1 MFDMDM
7 WREIFQSVNK
17 NRTRSI
23 LSGFTVA
30 FAILL
35 FTLLFGLAN
44 GLENTFKKFFSD
56 DAQNAVYINT
66 GKTTVAYKGLQM
78 GRQIQLTND
87 DLSFIEKE
95 FGNRI
100 QYRTA
105 TLTKS
110 MDLAY
115 KMEKGNYSCIAVMP
129 DAQYIDKAKIIDGRF
144 INEKDV
150 AKRTK
155 VAVIGRLVKED
166 LFSSGSAL
174 GKYVSFSGIVF
185 KVVGVFSDDG
195 GDREE
200 RGVYLPL
207 STVQSVYGSND
218 DIDAIDLTYQS
229 KLNFIQANNLIK
241 SIERKLKK
249 RLVVSSDDQSAIRIY
264 DRTEESQDTNAI
276 LFGLG
281 MIILIIGFGTLIA
294 GIVGIS
300 NIMIYAVKER
310 TKELGVR
317 KALGA
322 KPRDIIRIILYESI
336 VITTLAGYLGL
347 LIGSAILNMSSVNKV
362 LKKYFI
368 TDPNVS
374 TTLLIGATIILIIS
388 GSLAGYLPA
397 RRAAKIK
404 PIVALRQD

>member
-1 MFDMDM
+1 MFDLDM

-17 NRTRSI
+17 NKTRSI

-44 GLENTFKKFFSD
+44 GLENTFRKFFSD
-56 DAQNAVYINT
+56 DAQNAVFINS
-66 GKTTVAYKGLQM
+66 GKTTLAFEGLQM
-78 GRQIQLTND
+78 GRQIQFTND
-87 DLSFIEKE
+87 DLKFLEKE
-95 FGNRI
+95 FKNQI

-105 TLTKS
+105 RVEKS

-115 KMEKGNYSCIAVMP
+115 KMEKGNYTCTAVMP
-129 DAQYIDKAKIIDGRF
+129 DARYIDKAIVSEGRF
-144 INEKDV
+144 INENDV
-150 AKRTK
+150 ANNTR
-155 VAVIGRLVKED
+155 VAVIGRLVAED
-166 LFSSGSAL
+166 LFSTESAL

-207 STVQSVYGSND
+207 STIQTIYGANQ
-218 DIDAIDLTYQS
+218 DIDAIDLTYEAS
-229 KLNFIQANNLIK
+229 LNFNQANRLI
-241 SIERKLKK
+241 SAIERKLKK
-249 RLVVSSDDQSAIRIY
+249 RLLVSPDDQRAIRIY
-264 DRTEESQDTNAI
+264 DMTEESQSTNAI

-322 KPRDIIRIILYESI
+322 KPKDIIKIILYESI
-336 VITTLAGYLGL
+336 IITTVAGYIGL
-347 LIGSAILNMSSVNKV
+347 LIGSSILNMPAVNTS

-368 TDPNVS
+368 TDPSVS
-374 TTLLIGATIILIIS
+374 TGLLIGATITLIIA

-397 RRAAKIK
+397 KRAAKIK
-404 PIVALRQD
+404 PIEALRQD

>member
-1 MFDMDM
+1 MFDLDM

-17 NRTRSI
+17 NKTRSI

-44 GLENTFKKFFSD
+44 GLENTFRKFFSD
-56 DAQNAVYINT
+56 DAQNAVFINS
-66 GKTTVAYKGLQM
+66 GKTTLAFEGLQM
-78 GRQIQLTND
+78 GRQIQFTND
-87 DLSFIEKE
+87 DLKFLEKE
-95 FGNRI
+95 FKNQI

-105 TLTKS
+105 RVEKS

-115 KMEKGNYSCIAVMP
+115 KMEKGNYTCTAVMP
-129 DAQYIDKAKIIDGRF
+129 DARYIDKAIVSEGRF
-144 INEKDV
+144 INENDV
-150 AKRTK
+150 ANNTR
-155 VAVIGRLVKED
+155 VAVIGRLVAED
-166 LFSSGSAL
+166 LFSTESAL

-207 STVQSVYGSND
+207 STIQTIYGANQ
-218 DIDAIDLTYQS
+218 DIDAIDLIYEAS
-229 KLNFIQANNLIK
+229 LNFNQANRLI
-241 SIERKLKK
+241 SAIERKLKK
-249 RLVVSSDDQSAIRIY
+249 RLLVSPDDQRAIRIY
-264 DRTEESQDTNAI
+264 DMTEESQSTNAI

-322 KPRDIIRIILYESI
+322 KPKDIIKIILYESI
-336 VITTLAGYLGL
+336 IITTVAGYIGL
-347 LIGSAILNMSSVNKV
+347 LIGSSILNMPAVNTS

-368 TDPNVS
+368 TDPSVS
-374 TTLLIGATIILIIS
+374 TGLLIGATITLIIA

-397 RRAAKIK
+397 KRAAKIK
-404 PIVALRQD
+404 PIEALRQD

>member
-1 MFDMDM
+1 MFDVGM

-17 NRTRSI
+17 NKTRSI

-35 FTLLFGLAN
+35 FTLLFGIAN
-44 GLENTFKKFFSD
+44 GLENTFKQFFGD
-56 DAQNAVYINT
+56 DAQNAIYINS
-66 GKTTVAYKGLQM
+66 GKTTIAFKGLQM
-78 GRQIQLTND
+78 GRQIQFTND
-87 DLSFIEKE
+87 DLKFLEKE
-95 FGNRI
+95 FKGQI
-100 QYRTA
+100 EYRTSRVSR
-105 TLTKS
+105 S
-110 MDLAY
+110 MDIAY
-115 KMEKGNYSCIAVMP
+115 KMEKGNYSCTAVLP
-129 DAQYIDKAKIIDGRF
+129 DAKYIDKAEITNGRF
-144 INEKDV
+144 INENDV
-150 AKRTK
+150 ANATR
-155 VAVIGRLVKED
+155 VAVIGRLVEED
-166 LFSSGSAL
+166 LFITESAI
-174 GKYVSFSGIVF
+174 GKYVSIGGVAY

-207 STVQSVYGSND
+207 KTIQNIYGAND
-218 DIDAIDLTYQS
+218 DIDSIDITYDS
-229 KLNFIQANNLIK
+229 KLNLGAANTLKN
-241 SIERKLKK
+241 SIETKLKK
-249 RLVVSSDDQSAIRIY
+249 RFSVSPADQRAIRIY
-264 DRTEESQDTNAI
+264 DLIEESERTNMI

-281 MIILIIGFGTLIA
+281 IIILIIGFGTLIA

-322 KPRDIIRIILYESI
+322 KPKDIIRIILFESI
-336 VITTLAGYLGL
+336 LITTLSGYLGL
-347 LIGSAILNMSSVNKV
+347 LIGSTILNMPFTNKV

-368 TDPNVS
+368 TDPSVS
-374 TTLLIGATIILIIS
+374 NGLLIGATITLIVS

-397 RRAAKIK
+397 RRASKIK

>member
-281 MIILIIGFGTLIA
+281 MII
-294 GIVGIS
+294 
-300 NIMIYAVKER
+300 
-310 TKELGVR
+310 
-317 KALGA
+317 
-322 KPRDIIRIILYESI
+322 
-336 VITTLAGYLGL
+336 
-347 LIGSAILNMSSVNKV
+347 
-362 LKKYFI
+362 
-368 TDPNVS
+368 
-374 TTLLIGATIILIIS
+374 
-388 GSLAGYLPA
+388 
-397 RRAAKIK
+397 
-404 PIVALRQD
+404 

>member
-404 PIVALRQD
+404 PIVELRQD

>member
-1 MFDMDM
+1 MFDSGM
-7 WREIFQSVNK
+7 WREILQSVNK
-17 NRTRSI
+17 NKTRTI

-35 FTLLFGLAN
+35 FTLLFGIAN
-44 GLENTFKKFFSD
+44 GLENTFKQFFGD
-56 DAQNAVYINT
+56 DAQNAMFINS
-66 GKTTVAYKGLQM
+66 GKTTIAFNGLQM
-78 GRQIQLTND
+78 GRQIQFTNE
-87 DLSFIEKE
+87 DLAFLEKE
-95 FGNRI
+95 FKDQI

-105 TLTKS
+105 RVSRS
-110 MDLAY
+110 MNIAY
-115 KMEKGNYSCIAVMP
+115 KMEKGNYSCTAVMP
-129 DAQYIDKAKIIDGRF
+129 DAKYIDKAVVTKGRF
-144 INEKDV
+144 INENDV
-150 AKRTK
+150 ANATR
-155 VAVIGRLVKED
+155 VAVIGRLVEED
-166 LFSSGSAL
+166 LFITEPAV
-174 GKYVSFSGIVF
+174 GKYISIGGVAY
-185 KVVGVFSDDG
+185 KVVGVFTDEG

-207 STVQSVYGSND
+207 KTIQNIYGAND
-218 DIDAIDLTYQS
+218 DIDAIDLTYDS
-229 KLNFIQANNLIK
+229 RLNLQAAK
-241 SIERKLKK
+241 TFKKAIEKKLKK
-249 RLVVSSDDQSAIRIY
+249 RFSVSPADQRAIRIY
-264 DRTEESQDTNAI
+264 DRIEQSESTNMI

-322 KPRDIIRIILYESI
+322 KPKDIIRIILFESI
-336 VITTLAGYLGL
+336 LITTLSGYVGL
-347 LIGSAILNMSSVNKV
+347 LVGSTILNLPVTNEV

-374 TTLLIGATIILIIS
+374 TSLLIGATITLIIS

-397 RRAAKIK
+397 RRASKIK

>member
-1 MFDMDM
+1 MFDVGM

-17 NRTRSI
+17 NKTRSI

-35 FTLLFGLAN
+35 FTLLFGIAN
-44 GLENTFKKFFSD
+44 GLENTFKQFFGD
-56 DAQNAVYINT
+56 DAQNAIYINS
-66 GKTTVAYKGLQM
+66 GKSTIAYKGLQM
-78 GRQIQLTND
+78 GRQIQFTND
-87 DLSFIEKE
+87 DLDFLEKE
-95 FGNRI
+95 FKGQI
-100 QYRTA
+100 EYRTSRVSR
-105 TLTKS
+105 S
-110 MDLAY
+110 MDIAY
-115 KMEKGNYSCIAVMP
+115 KMEKENYSCIAVLP
-129 DAQYIDKAKIIDGRF
+129 DARYIDKAEIIKGRF

-150 AKRTK
+150 ADANR
-155 VAVIGRLVKED
+155 VAVIGRLVEED
-166 LFSSGSAL
+166 LFIIESAL
-174 GKYVSFSGIVF
+174 GKYVNIGGIAY

-207 STVQSVYGSND
+207 KTIQNIYGANQ
-218 DIDAIDLTYQS
+218 DIEAIDITYDPI
-229 KLNFIQANNLIK
+229 LNLANANTLK
-241 SIERKLKK
+241 NSIETKLKK
-249 RLVVSSDDQSAIRIY
+249 RLSVSPQDQSAIRIY
-264 DRTEESQDTNAI
+264 DLIEESERTNMI

-294 GIVGIS
+294 GVVGIS

-322 KPRDIIRIILYESI
+322 KPKDIVKIILYESI
-336 VITTLAGYLGL
+336 VITTISGYVGL
-347 LIGSAILNMSSVNKV
+347 LIGSSILNMQSVNDV
-362 LKKYFI
+362 LFDYFI
-368 TDPNVS
+368 TDPSVS
-374 TTLLIGATIILIIS
+374 TGLLIGATIILIIS

-397 RRAAKIK
+397 RRASKIK

>member
-1 MFDMDM
+1 MFDSGM
-7 WREIFQSVNK
+7 WREILQSVNK
-17 NRTRSI
+17 NKTRTI

-35 FTLLFGLAN
+35 FTLLFGIAN
-44 GLENTFKKFFSD
+44 GLENTFKQFFGD
-56 DAQNAVYINT
+56 DAQNAMFINS
-66 GKTTVAYKGLQM
+66 GKTTIAFNGLQM
-78 GRQIQLTND
+78 GRQIQFTNE
-87 DLSFIEKE
+87 DLAFLEKE
-95 FGNRI
+95 FKDQI

-105 TLTKS
+105 RVSRS
-110 MDLAY
+110 MNIAY
-115 KMEKGNYSCIAVMP
+115 KMEKGNYSCTAVMP
-129 DAQYIDKAKIIDGRF
+129 DAKYIDKAVVTKGRF
-144 INEKDV
+144 INENDV
-150 AKRTK
+150 ANATR
-155 VAVIGRLVKED
+155 VAVIGRLVEED
-166 LFSSGSAL
+166 LFITEPAV
-174 GKYVSFSGIVF
+174 GKYISIGGVAY
-185 KVVGVFSDDG
+185 KVVGVFTDEG

-207 STVQSVYGSND
+207 KTIQNIYGAND
-218 DIDAIDLTYQS
+218 DIDAIDLTYDS
-229 KLNFIQANNLIK
+229 RLNLQAAK
-241 SIERKLKK
+241 TFKKAIETKLKK
-249 RLVVSSDDQSAIRIY
+249 RFSVSPADQRAIRIY
-264 DRTEESQDTNAI
+264 DRIEQSESTNMI

-322 KPRDIIRIILYESI
+322 KPKDIIRIILFESI
-336 VITTLAGYLGL
+336 LITTLSGYVGL
-347 LIGSAILNMSSVNKV
+347 LVGSTILNLPVTNEV

-374 TTLLIGATIILIIS
+374 TSLLIGATITLIIS

-397 RRAAKIK
+397 RRASKIK

>member
-1 MFDMDM
+1 
-7 WREIFQSVNK
+7 
-17 NRTRSI
+17 
-23 LSGFTVA
+23 
-30 FAILL
+30 
-35 FTLLFGLAN
+35 
-44 GLENTFKKFFSD
+44 
-56 DAQNAVYINT
+56 
-66 GKTTVAYKGLQM
+66 M
-78 GRQIQLTND
+78 GRQIQFTND
-87 DLSFIEKE
+87 DLKFLEKE
-95 FGNRI
+95 FKNQI

-105 TLTKS
+105 RVEKS

-115 KMEKGNYSCIAVMP
+115 KMEKGNYTCTAVMP
-129 DAQYIDKAKIIDGRF
+129 DARYIDKAIVSEGRF
-144 INEKDV
+144 INENDV
-150 AKRTK
+150 ANNTR
-155 VAVIGRLVKED
+155 VAVIGRLVAED
-166 LFSSGSAL
+166 LFSTESAL

-207 STVQSVYGSND
+207 STIQTIYGANQ
-218 DIDAIDLTYQS
+218 DIDAIDLIYEAS
-229 KLNFIQANNLIK
+229 LNFNQANRLI
-241 SIERKLKK
+241 SAIERKLKK
-249 RLVVSSDDQSAIRIY
+249 RLLVSPDDQRAIRIY
-264 DRTEESQDTNAI
+264 DMTEESQSTNAI

-322 KPRDIIRIILYESI
+322 KPKDIIKIILYESI
-336 VITTLAGYLGL
+336 IITTVAGYIGL
-347 LIGSAILNMSSVNKV
+347 LIGSSILNMPAVNTS

-368 TDPNVS
+368 TDPSVS
-374 TTLLIGATIILIIS
+374 TGLLIGATITLIIA

-397 RRAAKIK
+397 KRAAKIK
-404 PIVALRQD
+404 PIEALRQD